1 MIHLLLFDV
10 DGTLILTGGAGIR
23 AFQRAFHELFRREV
37 ETDGIRFH
45 GRTDPEIVEDIF
57 AAGLSRSPTPE
68 ELQAICSRYIAHLE
82 EEVRHSPGFRIMPGL
97 PHLLEMLAVRAEV
110 RLGLA
115 TGNLEGAARIKLDRA
130 DLNRYFPFGG
140 FGSDAKDRTVLIQKA
155 IERGRDLADRPHQ
168 EIRTVPDPRGAPS
181 DLQPVSRPPR
191 RGGASLAR
199 LPHHAGTP
207 PPIGDACRSG

>member
-45 GRTDPEIVEDIF
+45 GRTDPEIIEDIF

-68 ELQAICSRYIAHLE
+68 ELQAICSRYLAHLE
-82 EEVRHSPGFRIMPGL
+82 EEVRHSPGFRIPDPYGGSRDSGVSKGIPRIVQEGGGDRRDSVSWPDGSGDHRGYL
-97 PHLLEMLAVRAEV
+97 CCRAQ
-110 RLGLA
+110 
-115 TGNLEGAARIKLDRA
+115 
-130 DLNRYFPFGG
+130 P
-140 FGSDAKDRTVLIQKA
+140 
-155 IERGRDLADRPHQ
+155 
-168 EIRTVPDPRGAPS
+168 VPDPRGAPS